1 MGTPALARTRFTIG
15 VLMATGT
22 LATGGLAASLA
33 VTPQSDAEAADTAAS
48 QYPSAL
54 PGGNQTRSAAKKH
67 EDAEK
72 KAAAKTTNNTTTKT
86 PTAKKTVSKPKV
98 TTAPAPKPAPAP
110 THTKTKGS

>member
-54 PGGNQTRSAAKKH
+54 PGGNQTPSAAKKH

-72 KAAAKTTNNTTTKT
+72 KAAAKTNTTTKT

>member
-54 PGGNQTRSAAKKH
+54 PGGKPTSSAAKKH
-67 EDAEK
+67 EDQEK
-72 KAAAKTTNNTTTKT
+72 KTATKTATNTTTKT
-86 PTAKKTVSKPKV
+86 KTVSKPKV
-98 TTAPAPKPAPAP
+98 VAAPAPKPAPAP